1 MKETTQQAEFRES
14 LAAKGKSL
22 VKGERTIETPYPSMN
37 FGNFLK
43 TSIENEVL
51 ISCFYIKLRIWTYVN
66 K

>member
-14 LAAKGKSL
+14 LAAKGRSL

-43 TSIENEVL
+43 ISIENEVL
-51 ISCFYIKLRIWTYVN
+51 IACFYIK
-66 K
+66 